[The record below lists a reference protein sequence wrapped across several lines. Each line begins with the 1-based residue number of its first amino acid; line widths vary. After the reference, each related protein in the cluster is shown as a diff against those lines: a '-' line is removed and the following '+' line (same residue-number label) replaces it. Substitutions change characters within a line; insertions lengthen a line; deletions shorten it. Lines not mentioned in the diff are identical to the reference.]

1 MQIPFCTLCI
11 KETTGVCLTG
21 KSLCGPQPSTAHSC
35 LNGQCG
41 KVTVTPTSFPR
52 SFMPLKQQQPFFS
65 PVTKPS
71 FPVLGK
77 KIFCKTLHGE
87 NFLFQTNNKDLQGHH
102 GTQSQTNNTL
112 SSLGHMITDQSW
124 PMGIGM

>member
-1 MQIPFCTLCI
+1 M
-11 KETTGVCLTG
+11 KETTSVCL

-35 LNGQCG
+35 LNGQCE

-52 SFMPLKQQQPFFS
+52 SFMPLRQQQPYFLSVTIS
-65 PVTKPS
+65 PPFQS
-71 FPVLGK
+71 WD
-77 KIFCKTLHGE
+77 KIFFVRHYVVKIS
-87 NFLFQTNNKDLQGHH
+87 FFQTNNKDLQGHH